1 MGNVTVE
8 GSVTETVAVAVA
20 PDGGHASPPSV
31 IDFSGPLVLL
41 TWFTFLLTA
50 FILYKLAWKPI
61 LSAVEA
67 RENSIRRSLENAKQ
81 ARAETA
87 ELEARKR
94 SIVKDAEA
102 ERDRIIAQ
110 ARTAASVTAE
120 SIRRKAED
128 DAERIIGETARQIE
142 SAEEQARVR
151 LRAESADLVVALAG
165 KIVGANMDSTANRA
179 LVKKAAGELA

>member
-1 MGNVTVE
+1 ME
-8 GSVTETVAVAVA
+8 SSVTETVAVAVA
-20 PDGGHASPPSV
+20 PDGGRVSPPSV
-31 IDFSGPLVLL
+31 IDISGPLVLL

-61 LSAVEA
+61 LRAVEA
-67 RENSIRRSLENAKQ
+67 REDSIRESLENAEKV
-81 ARAETA
+81 RAETA
-87 ELEARKR
+87 ELEAKKR
-94 SIVKDAEA
+94 SIVTDAEA
-102 ERDRIIAQ
+102 ERDRIVAQ
-110 ARTAASVTAE
+110 ARTTASATAE

-128 DAERIIGETARQIE
+128 DAKRIVNDTARQIA

-151 LRAESADLVVALAG
+151 LRAESADLAVALAG